1 MLASTK
7 RQYFENL
14 DGLRLLL
21 ATAVLSA
28 HSMLG
33 DSLKAICPSEFVKR
47 IISTFSNGPYGVSFF
62 FVLSGFLITYLMLEE
77 QELTSGFSIKNFYVR
92 RILRIW
98 PVYYGLLVFTFI
110 IYPKV
115 KVFIGIADQNPFDIV
130 HQMLFLANFD
140 SIRVNHLGLKSVA
153 PMMVNIN
160 WSVSIEEQFYLV
172 WPMLFLIFR
181 GRKFIIAILI
191 SLLGCW
197 LFRLCNTDG
206 DILYYHTLAV
216 VGDLAIGA
224 TFAYFS
230 FYRQEQIIALLTRL
244 NRIAIMGIYIS
255 GILLL
260 MYNDVLDPLVFPM
273 IRVANALFFAFV
285 ILEQSFSP
293 NSFFKFSNAKRL
305 SAMGKYTYSLYMLH
319 PLGIQTAILVFRYT
333 GIQREN
339 SFGLAMLYVLI
350 SFIVAFALAIASYH
364 LVESKFLTLRKKF
377 R

>member
-33 DSLKAICPSEFVKR
+33 DSLKAICPSDFVKR

-197 LFRLCNTDG
+197 LFRLYNTDG

-244 NRIAIMGIYIS
+244 NRIAIIGIYIS

-364 LVESKFLTLRKKF
+364 LVESKFLKLRKKF